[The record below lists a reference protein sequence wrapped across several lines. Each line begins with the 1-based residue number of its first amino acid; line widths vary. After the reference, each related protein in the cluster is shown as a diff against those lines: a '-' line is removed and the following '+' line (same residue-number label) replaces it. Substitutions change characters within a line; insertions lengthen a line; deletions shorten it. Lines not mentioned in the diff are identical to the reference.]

1 MSDPVLLGLFD
12 EEVQQLLPVL
22 VRALQDLEAG
32 IEGFDG
38 LRRQLMSMKAAAQI
52 IGLDA
57 VQELLRALEVP
68 LKEPLPP
75 GDPQRE
81 TLRLVLA
88 ALPEVLT
95 RAEEPAY
102 AELRLR
108 PLIERLLPPET
119 SAGSESAPKPTIVGR
134 AQQAE
139 EQRMLELFRQ
149 EIDEHLSALSRGLLL
164 LEGSADPGSLVQP
177 LMRAAHSVKGAA
189 RAVRQDAAVRLAHAI
204 EDQLTAMARGA
215 RVPNAAAVSLLL
227 RCCDHL
233 LQLAAGLKHLGDAT
247 LDAESRLLL
256 EQLAELEAAPAE
268 AEAGTP
274 AAPAASAGEAATSAP
289 GRVDPHIRVRPEQ
302 VGTLLGL
309 AAESVVESRRMEGF
323 RQQLR
328 FLRQEG
334 HRWSGLL
341 EQLHQQ
347 LGAPNALDPVGRVI
361 AELRHSLVGSRG
373 RMSVLTDEFG
383 QYARRGEELAQRLY
397 RAAAGIRMRPIAD
410 ALLVFPRMVRD
421 LAERLGKRVQLKIEG
436 SERFVDRDVLLKLE
450 APLTQLIRNAI
461 DHGVEAP
468 AERRAAGKPEA
479 ATLSIRVEPW
489 QGMLLIELSDDGR
502 GVDPDRVRQRLL
514 DTGQDARRV
523 QSMDQAALLDQLF
536 AAGFSTAARV
546 SELSGRG
553 VGLDLVRQS
562 LHEIGGSVRISSQRG
577 VGTSFQLLVPVS
589 RAVVRSVVVRVAGEQ
604 YGFPLARIERL
615 LKLPHTELAE
625 RSLWQFVHLGGQNV
639 VLLSLAGLLE
649 LGPAR
654 ETGDLV
660 AVVIS
665 DQQHQYAFAVE
676 AVLGEFDLNVRPIDP
691 RLGRVADLSAA
702 ALLPDG
708 SPVLLIDVDDLLR
721 NAERTERE
729 ARVAGIGRPQRT
741 TQRRALVVDDSI
753 SVRELERQL
762 LRGAGFE
769 VEVAVDGADGWN
781 KVRDSRFDI
790 VITDVDMPR
799 MDGIALTRSIKQ
811 DPRLRHLPV
820 VIVSYRDRPEDR
832 ARGLE
837 ARADSYITKSDFQDE
852 RFLAVVAD
860 LIGPVDGA

>member
-1 MSDPVLLGLFD
+1 
-12 EEVQQLLPVL
+12 
-22 VRALQDLEAG
+22 
-32 IEGFDG
+32 
-38 LRRQLMSMKAAAQI
+38 
-52 IGLDA
+52 
-57 VQELLRALEVP
+57 
-68 LKEPLPP
+68 
-75 GDPQRE
+75 
-81 TLRLVLA
+81 
-88 ALPEVLT
+88 
-95 RAEEPAY
+95 
-102 AELRLR
+102 
-108 PLIERLLPPET
+108 
-119 SAGSESAPKPTIVGR
+119 
-134 AQQAE
+134 
-139 EQRMLELFRQ
+139 
-149 EIDEHLSALSRGLLL
+149 
-164 LEGSADPGSLVQP
+164 
-177 LMRAAHSVKGAA
+177 MRAAHSIKGAA

-204 EDQLTAMARGA
+204 EDQLTAMARGL
-215 RVPNAAAVSLLL
+215 RVPGAAAVSLLL

-256 EQLAELEAAPAE
+256 EQLAELDSAVNEVAAP
-268 AEAGTP
+268 GV
-274 AAPAASAGEAATSAP
+274 AAAAASGEMAPSAA

-309 AAESVVESRRMEGF
+309 AAESVVESRRMESF

-328 FLRQEG
+328 VLRQEG

-347 LGAPNALDPVGRVI
+347 LGAPTALDPVGRVI
-361 AELRHSLVGSRG
+361 AELRHSLVASRS
-373 RMSVLTDEFG
+373 RMSGLNDEFG

-421 LAERLGKRVQLKIEG
+421 LADRLGKRVQLKIEG

-450 APLTQLIRNAI
+450 APLTQLVRNAI
-461 DHGVEAP
+461 DHGVETP

-502 GVDPDRVRQRLL
+502 GVDQDRVRQRLL

-615 LKLPHTELAE
+615 LKLPRNELAE

-654 ETGDLV
+654 STDAEDLV

-729 ARVAGIGRPQRT
+729 ARVAGITSPRRA

-852 RFLAVVAD
+852 RFLAVIAD
-860 LIGPVDGA
+860 LIGPAEGA

>member
-1 MSDPVLLGLFD
+1 MTDPVLLALFN
-12 EEVQQLLPVL
+12 EEVQQLQPQLG
-22 VRALQDLEAG
+22 RALKDLEAG
-32 IEGFDG
+32 VEGFDV
-38 LRRQLMSMKAAAQI
+38 LRRQLLSMKTAAQI
-52 IGLDA
+52 VGLDA
-57 VQELLRALEVP
+57 VHELLRVLETP
-68 LKEPLPP
+68 LKDPLPV

-81 TLRLVLA
+81 TLRLALL
-88 ALPEVLT
+88 ALPEVLA
-95 RAEEPAY
+95 RPEEPAY
-102 AELRLR
+102 AETRLR
-108 PLIERLLPPET
+108 PLIERLAPPEAPST
-119 SAGSESAPKPTIVGR
+119 GDSAVAVPIIGR
-134 AQQAE
+134 AQHAE

-149 EIDEHLSALSRGLLL
+149 EIDEHLAALSRGLLL
-164 LEGSADPGSLVQP
+164 LEGSAEPGSLVQP

-189 RAVRQDAAVRLAHAI
+189 RAVRQEAAVRLAHAI
-204 EDQLTAMARGA
+204 EDRLTAMARGA
-215 RVPNAAAVSLLL
+215 RTPGPAAVSLLL

-233 LQLAAGLKHLGDAT
+233 LQLAAGLKRLGDAT
-247 LDAESRLLL
+247 IDTESRLLL
-256 EQLAELEAAPAE
+256 EQLAEMDVAPTDSNSPTASGSAE
-268 AEAGTP
+268 IG
-274 AAPAASAGEAATSAP
+274 ASAS
-289 GRVDPHIRVRPEQ
+289 RVDPHIRVRPEQ
-302 VGTLLGL
+302 VGVLLGL
-309 AAESVVESRRMEGF
+309 AAESVVEARRMQDF

-328 FLRQEG
+328 ILRQEG

-341 EQLHQQ
+341 EQLHQV

-361 AELRHSLVGSRG
+361 AELRHSLVSSRG
-373 RMSVLTDEFG
+373 RMSTLNDDFG
-383 QYARRGEELAQRLY
+383 QYGRRSEELAQRLY

-421 LAERLGKRVQLKIEG
+421 LADRLGKRVQLKIEG
-436 SERFVDRDVLLKLE
+436 SERLVDRDVLVRLE
-450 APLTQLIRNAI
+450 APLTQLVRNAI
-461 DHGVEAP
+461 DHGVETP

-479 ATLSIRVEPW
+479 ATLSIRIEPW
-489 QGMLLIELSDDGR
+489 QGMLLIELGDDGR

-536 AAGFSTAARV
+536 AAGFSTAVQV
-546 SELSGRG
+546 SEISGRG

-577 VGTSFQLLVPVS
+577 LGTRFQLLVPVS
-589 RAVVRSVVVRVAGEQ
+589 RAVVRSVVVRVAGER
-604 YGFPLARIERL
+604 YGFPLSRIERL
-615 LKLPHTELAE
+615 LKLPRTELAA

-649 LGPAR
+649 LGAGTSNDSD
-654 ETGDLV
+654 EIV

-691 RLGRVADLSAA
+691 RLGRVADVSAA

-708 SPVLLIDVDDLLR
+708 NPVLLIDVDDLLR

-729 ARVAGIGRPQRT
+729 ARVAGLAGPRRRAT
-741 TQRRALVVDDSI
+741 RRALVVDDSI

-762 LRGAGFE
+762 LRGAGFD

-781 KVRDSRFDI
+781 KVRDSSFDI

-811 DPRLRHLPV
+811 DPRLRQLPV

-852 RFLAVVAD
+852 RFLAVIAD
-860 LIGPVDGA
+860 LVGPAEGA

>member
-1 MSDPVLLGLFD
+1 MSDPLLLALFAD
-12 EEVQQLLPVL
+12 EVQALLPQL
-22 VRALQDLEAG
+22 ARARQDLEAG
-32 IEGFDG
+32 VERFEA
-38 LRRQLMSMKAAAQI
+38 LRRQLLSLKAAAQVV
-52 IGLDA
+52 GLAA
-57 VQELLRALEVP
+57 VQELLKALDDA
-68 LKEPLPP
+68 LKETLTP
-75 GDPQRE
+75 GDPRRE
-81 TLRLVLA
+81 TLRLVLE
-88 ALPEVLT
+88 ALPEVLS
-95 RAEEPAY
+95 RADEPAH
-102 AELRLR
+102 AEGQLR
-108 PLIERLLPPET
+108 PLIDRLAPTE
-119 SAGSESAPKPTIVGR
+119 SAGSPAPSSSAGIGGK

-149 EIDEHLSALSRGLLL
+149 EVDDHLSALSRGLLL
-164 LEGSADPGSLVQP
+164 LEGNPEPGSLVQP

-204 EDQLTAMARGA
+204 EDQLTAVARGE
-215 RVPNAAAVSLLL
+215 RAASPALVGLLL

-233 LQLAAGLKHLGDAT
+233 LQLAAGLKRLGDGAIDPET
-247 LDAESRLLL
+247 RLLL
-256 EQLAELEAAPAE
+256 EQLTELGNAGPALAGTAAGPGSVVEAA
-268 AEAGTP
+268 
-274 AAPAASAGEAATSAP
+274 AP
-289 GRVDPHIRVRPEQ
+289 GRVDNHIRVRAEQ

-309 AAESVVESRRMEGF
+309 AAESVVEARRLQGF
-323 RQQLR
+323 QHALR
-328 FLRQEG
+328 TLRQEG

-341 EQLHQQ
+341 EQLHQL
-347 LGAPNALDPVGRVI
+347 LGAPTALDPVGRVL
-361 AELRHSLVGSRG
+361 AELRHSLVSSRA
-373 RMSVLTDEFG
+373 RMSGLNDDFG
-383 QYARRGEELAQRLY
+383 QYGRRSEELAQRLY
-397 RAAAGIRMRPIAD
+397 RAASGIRMRPVAD
-410 ALLVFPRMVRD
+410 ALLAFPRMVRD
-421 LAERLGKRVQLKIEG
+421 LSERLGKRVQLKIEG
-436 SERFVDRDVLLKLE
+436 SERPVDRDVLLKLE
-450 APLTQLIRNAI
+450 APLTQLLRNAI
-461 DHGVEAP
+461 DHGVETP

-489 QGMLLIELSDDGR
+489 QGMLLIEVRDDGR
-502 GVDPDRVRQRLL
+502 GIDPDRIRQRLL

-523 QSMDQAALLDQLF
+523 QSLDQAALLDQLF
-536 AAGFSTAARV
+536 AAGFTTASRV

-562 LHEIGGSVRISSQRG
+562 LHEIGGSVRLSSQRG
-577 VGTSFQLLVPVS
+577 QGSTFQLLVPVS
-589 RAVVRSVVVRVAGEQ
+589 RAVVRSVVVQVAGET

-615 LKLPHTELAE
+615 LKLPRTELAE
-625 RSLWQFVHLGGQNV
+625 RSLWQFVHLGGHNI

-649 LGPAR
+649 LGAPAPLDPT
-654 ETGDLV
+654 EIV
-660 AVVIS
+660 AVVVS
-665 DQQHQYAFAVE
+665 DQQHQYAFAVD
-676 AVLGEFDLNVRPIDP
+676 AVLGEYDLNVRPIDP

-729 ARVAGIGRPQRT
+729 VRVAGLGPQRKAA
-741 TQRRALVVDDSI
+741 RRVLVVDDSI

-762 LRGAGFE
+762 LRGAGYE
-769 VEVAVDGADGWN
+769 VEVAVDGTDGWN

-860 LIGPVDGA
+860 LVGPAEGS

>member
-1 MSDPVLLGLFD
+1 MSDPVLLALFE
-12 EEVQQLLPVL
+12 EEVQQLQPLL
-22 VRALQDLEAG
+22 ARALKDLEAG
-32 IEGFDG
+32 VERFES
-38 LRRQLMSMKAAAQI
+38 LRPALMSMKTAAQI
-52 IGLDA
+52 LGLDA
-57 VQELLRALEVP
+57 LQELLRALELP
-68 LKEPLPP
+68 LKEPLPQ

-81 TLRLVLA
+81 TLRLVLL
-88 ALPEVLT
+88 ALPEVL
-95 RAEEPAY
+95 RRPEEPAH
-102 AELRLR
+102 AEARLR
-108 PLIERLLPPET
+108 PLIERLTP
-119 SAGSESAPKPTIVGR
+119 SESATDGGAPPASVPILGR

-149 EIDEHLSALSRGLLL
+149 EVDEHLAALSRGLLL
-164 LEGSADPGSLVQP
+164 LEGCPEPGSLVQP

-189 RAVRQDAAVRLAHAI
+189 RAVRQEAAVRLAHAI
-204 EDQLTAMARGA
+204 EDRLTAVARGTRA
-215 RVPNAAAVSLLL
+215 PGVNEVSLLL

-233 LQLAAGLKHLGDAT
+233 LQLAASLKRLGDAS
-247 LDAESRLLL
+247 LDAQTRLLL
-256 EQLAELEAAPAE
+256 EQLAELDAAPPPGPGAATVMAPE
-268 AEAGTP
+268 AESG
-274 AAPAASAGEAATSAP
+274 GV
-289 GRVDPHIRVRPEQ
+289 GRIDPHIRVRPEQ

-309 AAESVVESRRMEGF
+309 AAESVVEARRMQDF
-323 RQQLR
+323 RVQLR
-328 FLRQEG
+328 TLRQEG

-341 EQLHQQ
+341 EQLYQL
-347 LGAPNALDPVGRVI
+347 LGAPSALDPVGRAI
-361 AELRHSLVGSRG
+361 SELHHSLVASRG
-373 RMSVLTDEFG
+373 RMSALNDEFG
-383 QYARRGEELAQRLY
+383 QYARRSEELAQRQY

-410 ALLVFPRMVRD
+410 SLLVFPRMVRD
-421 LAERLGKRVQLKIEG
+421 LADRLGKQVQLKIEG
-436 SERFVDRDVLLKLE
+436 SERLVDRDVLMKLE
-450 APLTQLIRNAI
+450 SPLTHLVRNAI
-461 DHGVEAP
+461 DHGIESP
-468 AERRAAGKPEA
+468 AERRAAGKPET
-479 ATLSIRVEPW
+479 ATLSIRIEPW
-489 QGMLLIELSDDGR
+489 QGMLQIEVSDDGR
-502 GVDPDRVRQRLL
+502 GVDPDRIRQRLL
-514 DTGQDARRV
+514 DIGQDARRV
-523 QSMDQAALLDQLF
+523 QSLDQAALLDQLF
-536 AAGFSTAARV
+536 AAGFTTATQV
-546 SELSGRG
+546 SEISGRG

-577 VGTSFQLLVPVS
+577 LGTRFQLLVPVS

-615 LKLPHTELAE
+615 LKLPRTELAE

-639 VLLSLAGLLE
+639 VLLSLAALLE
-649 LGPAR
+649 LGAAR
-654 ETGDLV
+654 NAESEDIV

-721 NAERTERE
+721 NAERTERD
-729 ARVAGIGRPQRT
+729 ARVAGMAAMRPT
-741 TQRRALVVDDSI
+741 AKRRALVVDDSI

-769 VEVAVDGADGWN
+769 VEVAVDGTDGWN

-811 DPRLRHLPV
+811 DPRLRQLPV

-837 ARADSYITKSDFQDE
+837 ARADSYITKSDFQDA
-852 RFLAVVAD
+852 RFLEVIAD
-860 LIGPVDGA
+860 LVGPAGEA

>member
-1 MSDPVLLGLFD
+1 MTDPVLLALFN
-12 EEVQQLLPVL
+12 EEVQQLQPLL
-22 VRALQDLEAG
+22 ARAVQDLEAG
-32 IEGFDG
+32 VERFET
-38 LRRQLMSMKAAAQI
+38 LRPALMSMKTAAQI
-52 IGLDA
+52 VGLEA
-57 VQELLRALEVP
+57 VQELLRALEMP
-68 LKEPLPP
+68 LKDAVGPKDPL
-75 GDPQRE
+75 RE
-81 TLRLVLA
+81 TLRLALL
-88 ALPEVLT
+88 ALPEVLS
-95 RAEEPAY
+95 RPEEPAL
-102 AELRLR
+102 AEARLR
-108 PLIERLLPPET
+108 PLIERLLPPE
-119 SAGSESAPKPTIVGR
+119 SVPGGAMPGPPGSIVGR

-149 EIDEHLSALSRGLLL
+149 EIDEHLAALSRGLLL
-164 LEGSADPGSLVQP
+164 LEGSAEPGSLVQP

-215 RVPNAAAVSLLL
+215 RAPGPAAISLLL

-233 LQLAAGLKHLGDAT
+233 LQLAAGLKRLGDAT

-256 EQLAELEAAPAE
+256 EQLAELDAAPAE
-268 AEAGTP
+268 ER
-274 AAPAASAGEAATSAP
+274 APVAVPSPEGQAATP
-289 GRVDPHIRVRPEQ
+289 GRVDPQIRVRPEQ
-302 VGTLLGL
+302 VGMLLGL
-309 AAESVVESRRMEGF
+309 AAESVVEARRMEDF

-328 FLRQEG
+328 LLRQEG

-341 EQLHQQ
+341 EQLHQL
-347 LGAPNALDPVGRVI
+347 LGAPNALDPVGKVI
-361 AELRHSLVGSRG
+361 AELRHSLVASRS
-373 RMSVLTDEFG
+373 RLSSLNDDFG
-383 QYARRGEELAQRLY
+383 QYGRRTEELAQRLY
-397 RAAAGIRMRPIAD
+397 RAASGIRMRPIAD
-410 ALLVFPRMVRD
+410 AMLVFPRMVRD

-436 SERFVDRDVLLKLE
+436 SERFVDRDILLRLE
-450 APLTQLIRNAI
+450 APLTQLVRNAI
-461 DHGVEAP
+461 DHGIETP
-468 AERRAAGKPEA
+468 AERRLAGKPEI

-489 QGMLLIELSDDGR
+489 QGMLLIALADDGR
-502 GVDPDRVRQRLL
+502 GVDPDRIRQRLL

-523 QSMDQAALLDQLF
+523 QSLDQAALLDQLF
-536 AAGFSTAARV
+536 AAGFTTASQL

-577 VGTSFQLLVPVS
+577 HGTSFQLLVPVS
-589 RAVVRSVVVRVAGEQ
+589 RAVVRSVVVKVAGEQ

-615 LKLPHTELAE
+615 LKLPRTELAE

-639 VLLSLAGLLE
+639 VLLSLAALLE
-649 LGPAR
+649 LGPA
-654 ETGDLV
+654 GSSSADDIV

-676 AVLGEFDLNVRPIDP
+676 AVLGEFDLNVRPIDS
-691 RLGRVADLSAA
+691 RLGRVADVSAA

-729 ARVAGIGRPQRT
+729 ARVAGMTGPRKAAR
-741 TQRRALVVDDSI
+741 RRALVVDDSI

-799 MDGIALTRSIKQ
+799 MDGIELTRSIKQ
-811 DPRLRHLPV
+811 DPRLRQLPV

-852 RFLAVVAD
+852 RFLAVIAD
-860 LIGPVDGA
+860 LVGPGEEA

>member
-1 MSDPVLLGLFD
+1 
-12 EEVQQLLPVL
+12 
-22 VRALQDLEAG
+22 
-32 IEGFDG
+32 
-38 LRRQLMSMKAAAQI
+38 
-52 IGLDA
+52 
-57 VQELLRALEVP
+57 
-68 LKEPLPP
+68 
-75 GDPQRE
+75 
-81 TLRLVLA
+81 
-88 ALPEVLT
+88 
-95 RAEEPAY
+95 
-102 AELRLR
+102 
-108 PLIERLLPPET
+108 
-119 SAGSESAPKPTIVGR
+119 
-134 AQQAE
+134 
-139 EQRMLELFRQ
+139 
-149 EIDEHLSALSRGLLL
+149 
-164 LEGSADPGSLVQP
+164 
-177 LMRAAHSVKGAA
+177 
-189 RAVRQDAAVRLAHAI
+189 
-204 EDQLTAMARGA
+204 
-215 RVPNAAAVSLLL
+215 
-227 RCCDHL
+227 
-233 LQLAAGLKHLGDAT
+233 
-247 LDAESRLLL
+247 
-256 EQLAELEAAPAE
+256 
-268 AEAGTP
+268 
-274 AAPAASAGEAATSAP
+274 
-289 GRVDPHIRVRPEQ
+289 
-302 VGTLLGL
+302 
-309 AAESVVESRRMEGF
+309 
-323 RQQLR
+323 
-328 FLRQEG
+328 
-334 HRWSGLL
+334 
-341 EQLHQQ
+341 
-347 LGAPNALDPVGRVI
+347 
-361 AELRHSLVGSRG
+361 
-373 RMSVLTDEFG
+373 
-383 QYARRGEELAQRLY
+383 
-397 RAAAGIRMRPIAD
+397 
-410 ALLVFPRMVRD
+410 MVRD